1 MARFNDNTTECII
14 IQHIFTI
21 FEQVP
26 FFTQFSK
33 KHNAGNWSST
43 HAVSFARHSGLM
55 NSKTIIFP
63 DSCRVANDVGSASFG
78 GRGGDYAEI
87 R

>member
-1 MARFNDNTTECII
+1 MLATGPARMLSALQD
-14 IQHIFTI
+14 IQD
-21 FEQVP
+21 
-26 FFTQFSK
+26 
-33 KHNAGNWSST
+33 
-43 HAVSFARHSGLM
+43 M

>member
-14 IQHIFTI
+14 IQHIL
-21 FEQVP
+21 P
-26 FFTQFSK
+26 FLNKYHFLP
-33 KHNAGNWSST
+33 
-43 HAVSFARHSGLM
+43 SFLKNTMLATGPARMLSALQDIQDM